1 MHIVIIKF
9 LVFNSPVLSDYLY
22 GCLSYSSSGG
32 ISTEMISYARSAG
45 LVGPVDSAD
54 PVDPADRVDQVG
66 SAGLVDP
73 VDSAGLIDPSYP
85 FDMLCYASYW
95 NEDF

>member
-1 MHIVIIKF
+1 
-9 LVFNSPVLSDYLY
+9 
-22 GCLSYSSSGG
+22 
-32 ISTEMISYARSAG
+32 MISYARSAG

-95 NEDF
+95 NEDFQECKEILTVYCSNADTLHSKNC